1 MARRPLGDPGF
12 ADGRRERPLQGRTV
26 QMMTTAYPRTRFH
39 IRPLGRKHPLP
50 GPVDIT
56 VGQGPPKRTGKC
68 RSAKS
73 ASQVPVELLANSSE
87 VLPKRGNGADR
98 QRNAPILAT
107 LAATHEDLPSAEVDV
122 LHSQPQTASRLVD
135 RAGRR
140 LEPVGR
146 TAHAELPAIYDMC
159 VDHRRA
165 QIDVAKELLNRAD
178 VDAALE

>member
-1 MARRPLGDPGF
+1 MQLTPA
-12 ADGRRERPLQGRTV
+12 T
-26 QMMTTAYPRTRFH
+26 YPCPRFH
-39 IRPLGRKHPLP
+39 IRPSGRKDPLP

-107 LAATHEDLPSAEVDV
+107 LAATHEDLPSTEVDV
-122 LHSQPQTASRLVD
+122 LHAQGETFCEPKAAAIQKRGAQTRNAAQSRQHSSDLGFREHD
-135 RAGRR
+135 G
-140 LEPVGR
+140 ES
-146 TAHAELPAIYDMC
+146 PAILRAIDTGRMADRLP
-159 VDHRRA
+159 DHVSI
-165 QIDVAKELLNRAD
+165 QK
-178 VDAALE
+178 